1 MKILI
6 TGAAGQLGKELSLKL
21 NHHYD
26 VYAMSRAQLDITQPK
41 QCNEVID
48 RIRPD
53 VVIHT
58 AAFTSVDLAETQ
70 AEEAYRVNVSGTRN
84 VAVASEKVGA
94 KFCYISTDY
103 VFDGQTMSPYR
114 EIDLPNPIGI
124 YGKTK
129 WAGEEMTR
137 ALTFKYFIVRT
148 SWVYGMYGNNFVKT
162 MVKLAK
168 ERDEIQVV
176 NDQTGSPTYTAD
188 LADFI
193 EKLILTEQYGIYHAS
208 NSGSCTWYQFA
219 KAIFEEC
226 GMTTKVIPCTTEE
239 FSRPAPRPKFS
250 VLDHLSLRA
259 EGFEEFRHW
268 RDALRQFLNQIK
280 V

>member
-6 TGAAGQLGKELSLKL
+6 TGAAGQLGKELSIKL

-26 VYAMSRAQLDITQPK
+26 VYSMSRAQLDITQPK
-41 QCNEVID
+41 HCNEVIG

-53 VVIHT
+53 VVIHA

-70 AEEAYRVNVSGTRN
+70 AEEAYKVNVSGTRN

-103 VFDGQTMSPYR
+103 VFDGQTMNPYR

-137 ALTFKYFIVRT
+137 TLTTKFFIVRT

-162 MVKLAK
+162 MLKLAK

-208 NSGSCTWYQFA
+208 NSGSCTWYQFT

-226 GMTTKVIPCTTEE
+226 GTTTKVIPCTTEE
-239 FSRPAPRPKFS
+239 FPRPAPRPKFS